1 MREKKKHLKE
11 IKGEKIMKKILN
23 TMAHALT
30 DEQIIDLNNMF
41 TQNNISNLR
50 DVDNELFKQLSN
62 ITVDSDLNY
71 LANCLLEVAR
81 KFDIV
86 ILPIGSPAFM
96 FTFSRLTHFHR
107 DIVFMFAHS
116 DRISVEKQ
124 NEDGTV
130 TKTNT
135 FKHVKFL
142 VM

>member
-1 MREKKKHLKE
+1 
-11 IKGEKIMKKILN
+11 MKKILN
-23 TMAHALT
+23 TMNHVLSN
-30 DEQIIDLNNMF
+30 EQIIDLNNMF
-41 TQNNISNLR
+41 DNVDVLDLR

-96 FTFSRLTHFHR
+96 FKFATKIPPKFPSIFNPPVNMDLTFL
-107 DIVFMFAHS
+107 FAHS
-116 DRISVEKQ
+116 DRVSVEKQ
-124 NEDGTV
+124 NEDGTI
-130 TKTNT
+130 TKTNV

>member
-1 MREKKKHLKE
+1 
-11 IKGEKIMKKILN
+11 MKKILN
-23 TMAHALT
+23 TMQHALT
-30 DEQIIDLNNMF
+30 SEQETDLGGMF
-41 TQNNISNLR
+41 GKHQLQDLR
-50 DVDNELFKQLSN
+50 DVNFELFKQLSN
-62 ITVDSDLNY
+62 IAVDSNLND

-96 FTFSRLTHFHR
+96 FKFATKTPANMDITFL
-107 DIVFMFAHS
+107 FAHS
-116 DRISVEKQ
+116 DRASIEKQ

-130 TKTNT
+130 TKTNI

>member
-1 MREKKKHLKE
+1 M
-11 IKGEKIMKKILN
+11 KILN
-23 TMAHALT
+23 TMNHALN
-30 DEQIIDLNNMF
+30 DEQIADLNNMF
-41 TQNNISNLR
+41 DNVEVLDLR
-50 DVDNELFKQLSN
+50 DENNELFKQISN
-62 ITVDSDLNY
+62 ISVDANLNDL
-71 LANCLLEVAR
+71 AEQLLNVA
-81 KFDIV
+81 KEFDIV

-116 DRISVEKQ
+116 DRVSVEKQ

-130 TKTNT
+130 TKTNI